1 MIIIFTS
8 LKRTLSAEL
17 NYVRTLFILEY
28 VHSERYVYMLMEP
41 TNYENSKT
49 NKHLIKHNL
58 Q

>member
-28 VHSERYVYMLMEP
+28 AHSESYVYMLMEP